1 MLICK
6 FRRGPTWFL
15 TSTLRRLGIVLEFW
29 RGDQFRLHEEFHYH
43 IKFGTSLWGMCRSQF
58 WEHKLYLYYMITKIV
73 ISWGGNLIIIL
84 HDLWRMAPFYSQSA
98 PLRDLH
104 QGCISGFYTASYHSM
119 HWFLYYQILWE
130 VSEKIK
136 VMFN

>member
-29 RGDQFRLHEEFHYH
+29 REDQFRLHEEFHYH
-43 IKFGTSLWGMCRSQF
+43 IKFGTLLWGMCRSQF

-73 ISWGGNLIIIL
+73 SSWGGNLIIIL
-84 HDLWRMAPFYSQSA
+84 HDLWRMAPFCSQSA
-98 PLRDLH
+98 PWEIFIKAALVDFTQQATTQCIDFCTTRFCERYLR
-104 QGCISGFYTASYHSM
+104 
-119 HWFLYYQILWE
+119 
-130 VSEKIK
+130 K
-136 VMFN
+136 